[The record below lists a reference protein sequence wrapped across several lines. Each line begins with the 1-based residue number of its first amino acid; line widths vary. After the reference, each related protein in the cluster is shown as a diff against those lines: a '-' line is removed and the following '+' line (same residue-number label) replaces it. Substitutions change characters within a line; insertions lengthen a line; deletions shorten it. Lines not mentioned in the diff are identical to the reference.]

1 VNELGSLY
9 VGQVPR
15 PVKNHENAYRVLC
28 SFPSLSRLPTAAP
41 HPAAAVSPLRSPPS
55 SRKEKPPPGAHRSPT
70 TADPKV
76 RTPEP
81 RLPAQAP
88 TECDGSASAAAP
100 APFAYLPLSR
110 SRTPKFPIPSLNYFN
125 ITVACYAC
133 LDRITCCSG
142 QRQRQRQRRIRCFFL
157 GFKFVRFGMLLLIG
171 AISPYLVVLRQK
183 FSHCGVVGRNL
194 ASCVCSDWACGRNQV
209 HRCPRDKRR

>member
-70 TADPKV
+70 TADPKF

-110 SRTPKFPIPSLNYFN
+110 SRTPKSPMPSLNYYN
-125 ITVACYAC
+125 ILLRLSRSDHLLQWAAAAENSLFFFWGSNSCG
-133 LDRITCCSG
+133 LGCS
-142 QRQRQRQRRIRCFFL
+142 F
-157 GFKFVRFGMLLLIG
+157 
-171 AISPYLVVLRQK
+171 
-183 FSHCGVVGRNL
+183 
-194 ASCVCSDWACGRNQV
+194 
-209 HRCPRDKRR
+209 